1 MTPGHALMW
10 FMATTLGVF
19 GMIVLGT
26 YLAMHSY
33 DRARGVIHLRHR
45 RG

>member
-1 MTPGHALMW
+1 MSPTHALLW
-10 FMATTLGVF
+10 FMTTTLGVF
-19 GMIVLGT
+19 GMIVLGI

-33 DRARGVIHLRHR
+33 ERGRGVIHLRHR